1 MCWRPIGGKVC
12 RTHGPSWPLAWALP
26 PRTERTIPT
35 IAATAMIT
43 TPSATNQRFKRR
55 GPPDSTR
62 RCGPA
67 ALCCGLW
74 LVRGGGGARLVF
86 VFGATHKKVSSS
98 GARLCTEEARDG
110 LELGH
115 DGGGRERLEEA
126 PPVRPRA
133 QARVEYR
140 NDALVRMTSDQAP
153 DALPELQHRRRE
165 RVLYE
170 PVSPLPCDALAAPLD
185 ERIPGPGERKL
196 VDHEE

>member
-1 MCWRPIGGKVC
+1 MCWRPIGGKVW
-12 RTHGPSWPLAWALP
+12 RTHGPSVPLAAALE
-26 PRTERTIPT
+26 PRVASTTPT
-35 IAATAMIT
+35 IAATTMIA
-43 TPSATNQRFKRR
+43 TPRTTNQRFRRR

-74 LVRGGGGARLVF
+74 LVRGGGGTRLF
-86 VFGATHKKVSSS
+86 FFLATTHKKVSSS
-98 GARLCTEEARDG
+98 RARLCTEEAHDG

-170 PVSPLPCDALAAPLD
+170 PVSPSLAMRSQRASTSGS
-185 ERIPGPGERKL
+185 PGAAN
-196 VDHEE
+196 